1 MLGCNSQAQD
11 LQAHY
16 LLHLPHYLVPTFP
29 VSWEEEEKC
38 LLIPVFSYLWRLWE
52 EELLNLISFPL
63 CFHRFSTSHEF
74 FYDLWNDSFL
84 SYL

>member
-38 LLIPVFSYLWRLWE
+38 LWKIAGLMEDLFLGSQWSIILGYRRLSVKSFIFMNFMILFS
-52 EELLNLISFPL
+52 
-63 CFHRFSTSHEF
+63 
-74 FYDLWNDSFL
+74 
-84 SYL
+84 